1 MSSNK
6 QKSNQTQSNTSNN
19 YTITGDKSI
28 KKINYNKWGLIIGV
42 IGIIV
47 SGLTVPEI
55 KCFIGFCIQQNQT
68 QDFEIITQ
76 TERGETLKGVTIR
89 VISNNA
95 PEITT
100 TDENGYIKV
109 TIPSK
114 NNVSVNLSK
123 SGYETQNIIIN
134 LKNEQNITRTV
145 RLRKKQTLNEPTVP
159 QVIFPVETP
168 ATTNTNNSPSIAKSP
183 VIEPEK
189 IDSLETITPRNIPP
203 SSKVKKKILTKDT
216 CNQFTGEYRDSGL
229 GVIIYTGNKQFI
241 VFNGD
246 RKPLNGRCL
255 DNGQIAIDFP
265 SGYVMK
271 GQKEAESENI
281 LWSNNT
287 IWKKTNSQVRSPKY
301 YQDNL

>member
-6 QKSNQTQSNTSNN
+6 QNSNQTQSNTSNN
-19 YTITGDKSI
+19 HTITGNKSI

-47 SGLTVPEI
+47 SGFTVPEL

-68 QDFEIITQ
+68 QDFKIVTQ
-76 TERGETLKGVTIR
+76 TETGETLKGVTIR

-100 TDENGYIKV
+100 TDENGYAKII
-109 TIPSK
+109 IPSK
-114 NNVSVNLSK
+114 DSASVNLSK
-123 SGYETQNIIIN
+123 SGHETQNIIIN
-134 LKNEQNITRTV
+134 LKNEQDTIRTV
-145 RLRKKQTLNEPTVP
+145 RLRKKQTLNKPTAP
-159 QVIFPVETP
+159 QVISPVETP

-183 VIEPEK
+183 AIEPEK
-189 IDSLETITPRNIPP
+189 TNSLETTTPRNIPP
-203 SSKVKKKILTKDT
+203 SSEVKKEILAKDT
-216 CNQFTGEYRDSGL
+216 CNQFTGEYRDSGV

-255 DNGQIAIDFP
+255 ANGQIAIDFP
-265 SGYVMK
+265 SGYVMNGK
-271 GQKEAESENI
+271 KEGESENI
-281 LWSNNT
+281 LWSNDT
-287 IWKKTNSQVRSPKY
+287 VWKKTNSQVRSPKY